1 MVGSATTFF
10 ISKIDML
17 TELAIAISLNTV
29 NPDDFVPLETE
40 TQKIVRE
47 MFEESYQEKRSIL
60 RTRKVIVPIE
70 DRTDFVVEFKR
81 KRFFSL
87 VYYFDI

>member
-1 MVGSATTFF
+1 
-10 ISKIDML
+10 ML
-17 TELAIAISLNTV
+17 TELAIAISLNTTAL
-29 NPDDFVPLETE
+29 DGFVPVETE

-70 DRTDFVVEFKR
+70 DSTDFVVQFKR
-81 KRFFSL
+81 KKFFTV

>member
-1 MVGSATTFF
+1 
-10 ISKIDML
+10 ML
-17 TELAIAISLNTV
+17 SELAIAISLNTV
-29 NPDDFVPLETE
+29 NPDDFAPMETRS
-40 TQKIVRE
+40 QKIVRE

>member
-1 MVGSATTFF
+1 
-10 ISKIDML
+10 ML
-17 TELAIAISLNTV
+17 SELATAISLNTV
-29 NPDDFVPLETE
+29 NPDDFAPMETRP
-40 TQKIVRE
+40 QKIVRE

-70 DRTDFVVEFKR
+70 DRTDFVVRFKR
-81 KRFFSL
+81 RQFFTL

>member
-1 MVGSATTFF
+1 
-10 ISKIDML
+10 ML
-17 TELAIAISLNTV
+17 TELAIAIPLNTT
-29 NPDDFVPLETE
+29 DLEDFSPSETE

-47 MFEESYQEKRSIL
+47 MFEESYREKRSIL

-70 DRTDFVVEFKR
+70 DSTDFVVQFKR
-81 KRFFSL
+81 KKFFTV

>member
-1 MVGSATTFF
+1 
-10 ISKIDML
+10 ML

>member
-1 MVGSATTFF
+1 M
-10 ISKIDML
+10 I
-17 TELAIAISLNTV
+17 TELAIVISLNTV

>member
-1 MVGSATTFF
+1 
-10 ISKIDML
+10 ML
-17 TELAIAISLNTV
+17 TELAIAISLNTT
-29 NPDDFVPLETE
+29 DLEDFSSSETE

-47 MFEESYQEKRSIL
+47 MFEESYKEKRSIL

-70 DRTDFVVEFKR
+70 DSTDFVVQFKR
-81 KRFFSL
+81 KKFFTV

>member
-1 MVGSATTFF
+1 
-10 ISKIDML
+10 ML
-17 TELAIAISLNTV
+17 TELAIAISLNTT
-29 NPDDFVPLETE
+29 DLEDFSPSETE

-47 MFEESYQEKRSIL
+47 MFEESYKEKRSIL

-70 DRTDFVVEFKR
+70 DSTDFVVQFKR
-81 KRFFSL
+81 KKFFTL

>member
-70 DRTDFVVEFKR
+70 DNTDFVVEFKR